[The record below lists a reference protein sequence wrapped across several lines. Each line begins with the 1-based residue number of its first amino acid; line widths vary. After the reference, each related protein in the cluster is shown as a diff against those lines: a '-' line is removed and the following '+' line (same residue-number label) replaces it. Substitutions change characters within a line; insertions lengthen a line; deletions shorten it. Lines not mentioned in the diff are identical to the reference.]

1 MSKFNLKI
9 KFQLQVCFIAIVIEI
24 VIVFYELS
32 VFVLNN
38 FVTLYNKFSH
48 SVTQKN
54 QQLKEMNIPHT
65 SNPRIVIIGG
75 GFAGLAL
82 AKRLKNKNVQ
92 VVLLDKHNYHT
103 FQPLLYQVATGGLEA
118 GSIAY
123 PIRKVI
129 QEYKDFYFRLTSVK
143 EIDTKNQKIIS
154 EIGDLH
160 YDYLVIATGSKT
172 NYFGNK
178 EIERNSMSMKT
189 IPQSLNIRS
198 LILENFE
205 QAVLTK
211 DEADRNA
218 LMNFV
223 LVGAGPTGVELAGAL
238 AEMKRAILQKD
249 YPDLDISKMEINLI
263 QSGDRVLNT
272 MSEKSSVAA
281 ERFLLD
287 LGVKVWKNIRVT
299 NYDGRTISTNSDLSI
314 DSATVIWTAGVQG
327 ALIHGLDAESLVE
340 RVERIRVNQYNQVAG
355 YNNIFAVGD
364 IASMETTNYPQG
376 HPMMAQPAIQQG
388 HLLGENL
395 IKLIANQP
403 MKPFEYNDKGS
414 MATIGRNLAVVDLPS
429 YHFHGFFAW
438 IVWMMVHLLS
448 LIGFKNKAV
457 VFMNWM
463 YNYIR
468 FDREGRLIVRPYKKR
483 SFVTFTS
490 DEV

>member
-1 MSKFNLKI
+1 MLIFLLSDKNNRKFVGI
-9 KFQLQVCFIAIVIEI
+9 H
-24 VIVFYELS
+24 LS
-32 VFVLNN
+32 
-38 FVTLYNKFSH
+38 T
-48 SVTQKN
+48 
-54 QQLKEMNIPHT
+54 MNIPQA
-65 SNPRIVIIGG
+65 SKPRIVIIGS
-75 GFAGLAL
+75 GFAGISL
-82 AKRLKNKNVQ
+82 AKKLKNKNVQ
-92 VVLLDKHNYHT
+92 VVLIDKHNYHT

-205 QAVLTK
+205 QAVLIK
-211 DEADRNA
+211 EESDRNA
-218 LMNFV
+218 LINFV

-238 AEMKRAILQKD
+238 AEMKKAILQKD

-263 QSGDRVLNT
+263 QSGDRILNT

-281 ERFLLD
+281 EKFLID
-287 LGVKVWKNIRVT
+287 LGVKVWKNVRVT
-299 NYDGRTISTNSDLSI
+299 NYDGRTITTNSDLTF
-314 DSATVIWTAGVQG
+314 DTATVIWTAGVQG
-327 ALIHGLDAESLVE
+327 ATVSGLDASSLVE
-340 RVERIRVNQYNQVAG
+340 KIERIRVNEFNQVVG
-355 YNNIFAVGD
+355 YTNIFAIGD
-364 IASMETTNYPQG
+364 IASMESEKYPQG
-376 HPMMAQPAIQQG
+376 HPMMAQPALQQG
-388 HLLGENL
+388 DLLGENL
-395 IKLIANQP
+395 VRLLANKP
-403 MKPFEYNDKGS
+403 MKPFEYKDKGS
-414 MATIGRNLAVVDLPS
+414 MATIGRNLAVVDLPK
-429 YHFHGFFAW
+429 YHFNGVFAW
-438 IVWMMVHLLS
+438 FVWMFVHLFS

-457 VFMNWM
+457 VFLNWV

-468 FDREGRLIVRPYKKR
+468 FDREGRLIVRPYKKK

-490 DEV
+490 DEI